1 MVFAMGVHYTL
12 FPYKETSDSMQ
23 IMTKLTHMASPS
35 HSVAYNE
42 ASFNATYPD
51 MPTLGRL
58 DFVYDK

>member
-12 FPYKETSDSMQ
+12 FPYIKTSDSMETL
-23 IMTKLTHMASPS
+23 TKLTHMTSPS
-35 HSVAYNE
+35 LSVAYDE

-58 DFVYDK
+58 DFVYE